1 MRLLLLL
8 CGALVLVSLPVIPF
22 NSLGIKC
29 PPMPNMSQIAEDGN
43 RMLNNLVPVVMGTIS
58 GSAPRQTA
66 TPNQDLKSLDQASD
80 QLLDQINK
88 TPSDPSLH
96 NRVAL
101 IYAGMGDFTSAV
113 NHFEKAVQASRSQI
127 LLLSAE
133 EKDLR
138 AKGDKASAAKNSA

>member
-1 MRLLLLL
+1 MATNSQLASNTGLAAPLPKSRRTMRLLLLL

-80 QLLDQINK
+80 QLLDQINAFPPAQIDTK
-88 TPSDPSLH
+88 AFLAPVLLDEESAPL
-96 NRVAL
+96 VADVVEF
-101 IYAGMGDFTSAV
+101 A
-113 NHFEKAVQASRSQI
+113 
-127 LLLSAE
+127 
-133 EKDLR
+133 
-138 AKGDKASAAKNSA
+138 